1 MASEVAVSI
10 VVGKLG
16 DLLIEE
22 ARLLY
27 DVRDQFEWIVGELR
41 RMQCFL
47 KDADAKQKEDEG
59 VRNWVKEIRDVS
71 YDAEDVIDTF
81 ILTQTAQAY
90 RRTRRRP
97 FLYLKRYVCIVSE
110 LATRHRVAKK
120 IQHIKK
126 KIGDISSSLQ
136 TYGIRDINDGGQE
149 TRLNILRRAYAL
161 YEEPD
166 LIGMQ
171 ESMATLKEQL
181 INEEARRCV
190 ISIVGM
196 GGSGKT
202 TLAKKV
208 YHDVKDN
215 FDCHAFIYLSQQYG
229 LRDVLI
235 RIIECVMGLSREE
248 KENSNEE
255 DLRKK
260 LRDHLKKKRYLV
272 VIDDI
277 WTMQAWDGLKLF
289 LPDGLSK
296 SRVVLT
302 TRNKEVALHADN
314 VIDHHY
320 IRLLNEYE
328 SWELFHKKIFPKG
341 VVCPLELMETGRKI
355 LEKCCG
361 LPLAIVVL
369 GGLLSRRD
377 MTFSAWTRV
386 LNSVTWHLAEDSN
399 RCMEILALSYSD
411 LPHYLKTCFLYLGL
425 FPEDYEIE
433 SKELIKLWVAEGFI
447 QERGNEI
454 MEDVAEDYLEELIGR
469 SMIQVARKRSNGSV
483 STCRIHDLLRDLSMS
498 EARQVNFFGIYG
510 DNDATSSSSSLRRV
524 ALHLNV
530 DEHEIINCSAATL
543 RSMLCFSDSSFRL
556 SRLLKRG
563 GKLLRVLHVDIAD
576 LQENNLP
583 NEIGEEV
590 HLRYLKVNG
599 IQSLPSSLKRL
610 SNLQVIIL
618 SGGGTLPS
626 AIWDL
631 ERLRHLYAYQ
641 WDIDGHPRLSNFRN
655 LQTLCLE
662 AGSWIEDGLDKLTN
676 IRKLGVTGHLRR
688 YHKALSD
695 AIEKWCNL
703 RSLTLYGSSSIPPFV
718 SFAHH
723 QNLYKITLEN
733 SRIENLPMMPPH
745 LAKLSL
751 CEAQLKQNA
760 IEILEKLQ
768 NLRILYLKSDSYYS
782 EKMICSSG
790 GFPQLEYLLLY
801 CSNLKDWT
809 VEKGAMESLKKVI
822 LSHCRHW
829 TVKEGAMKSLEEV
842 ELFNCK
848 HWTVE
853 EGAMQFLKE
862 VKLSSCENLRADVPK
877 HVQDLLEH

>member
-1 MASEVAVSI
+1 MSSEAVVSF

-47 KDADAKQKEDEG
+47 KDADAKQKEDER

-81 ILTQTAQAY
+81 ILTQTAQASQ
-90 RRTRRRP
+90 RTRRRR
-97 FLYLKRYVCIVSE
+97 FLCVKWYICIVSE
-110 LATRHRVAKK
+110 LTTRHRVAKK
-120 IQHIKK
+120 IQHIKM

-149 TRLNILRRAYAL
+149 ARLNIRRRSYAL

-208 YHDVKDN
+208 YRDVKDN
-215 FDCHAFIYLSQQYG
+215 FDCHAFIYLSQQYKITN
-229 LRDVLI
+229 VLI
-235 RIIECVMGLSREE
+235 NIMECVKSLSLEE
-248 KENSNEE
+248 KEKSNEE
-255 DLRKK
+255 DLRKR
-260 LRDHLKKKRYLV
+260 LRNHLSERRYLI

-277 WTMQAWDGLKLF
+277 WTMEAWDELSLI
-289 LPDGLSK
+289 LPADNLNN
-296 SRVVLT
+296 SRVMLT
-302 TRNKEVALHADN
+302 TRNIEVALHADN
-314 VIDHHY
+314 VINHHY
-320 IRLLNEYE
+320 IRLLNENE

-377 MTFSAWTRV
+377 MTFSAWSKV
-386 LNSVTWHLAEDSN
+386 LDSVTWHLAEDSN
-399 RCMEILALSYSD
+399 QCKQILALSYYN
-411 LPHYLKTCFLYLGL
+411 LPHYLKPCFLYLGL
-425 FPEDYEIE
+425 FPEDYEIK
-433 SKELIKLWVAEGFI
+433 SKELIRLWVAEGFI

-454 MEDVAEDYLEELIGR
+454 MEDVADDYLEELIGR
-469 SMIQVARKRSNGSV
+469 SMIQVARKRSNGTV
-483 STCRIHDLLRDLSMS
+483 SRCRIHDLLRDLSMS
-498 EARQVNFFGIYG
+498 EARQINFFGIYG
-510 DNDATSSSSSLRRV
+510 DNDTTASSSSLRRV
-524 ALHLNV
+524 ALHRIV
-530 DEHEIINCSAATL
+530 DEYEITNCSAAPL
-543 RSMLCFSDSSFRL
+543 RSMLCFSYSITNL
-556 SRLLKRG
+556 SKLLDRG
-563 GKLLRVLHVDIAD
+563 SKLLRVLHVDIAD
-576 LQENNLP
+576 LQEDDFP
-583 NEIGEEV
+583 KEIREEV
-590 HLRYLKVNG
+590 HLRYLSVNG
-599 IQSLPSSLKRL
+599 IRSLPSSVKHLY
-610 SNLQVIIL
+610 NLQAIIL
-618 SGGGTLPS
+618 PNYGGTLPN

-641 WDIDGHPRLSNFRN
+641 WIIDGHPRLNNFRN
-655 LQTLCLE
+655 LQTFCLR
-662 AGSWIEDGLDKLTN
+662 AGSWIEDGLEKLTN
-676 IRKLGVTGHLRR
+676 LRKLGINGDVRSH
-688 YHKALSD
+688 HKALYD
-695 AIEKWCNL
+695 AIEKWSNL
-703 RSLTLYGSSSIPPFV
+703 RSLRLSDSSSIPPFV

-723 QNLYKITLEN
+723 QNLYKMLLGGP
-733 SRIENLPMMPPH
+733 IENLPKMPSD
-745 LAKLSL
+745 LAKLTLYGS
-751 CEAQLKQNA
+751 QLQQNA

-768 NLRILYLKSDSYYS
+768 NLRILILLNGSYRS

-790 GFPQLEYLLLY
+790 GFPRLESLELD

-809 VEKGAMESLKKVI
+809 VEEGAMESLK
-822 LSHCRHW
+822 
-829 TVKEGAMKSLEEV
+829 
-842 ELFNCK
+842 
-848 HWTVE
+848 
-853 EGAMQFLKE
+853 E
-862 VKLSSCENLRADVPK
+862 VKLIQYNHLKNDLPK
-877 HVQDLLEH
+877 QVQEYLLE

>member
-1 MASEVAVSI
+1 MSSEAVVSF

-16 DLLIEE
+16 ALLIEE

-47 KDADAKQKEDEG
+47 KDADAKQKEDER

-81 ILTQTAQAY
+81 ILTQTARAS

-97 FLYLKRYVCIVSE
+97 FHCVERYICIVCE
-110 LATRHRVAKK
+110 LTTRHRVAKK
-120 IQHIKK
+120 IQHIKM

-149 TRLNILRRAYAL
+149 TRLNIRRRYYAL

-208 YHDVKDN
+208 YRDVKDN
-215 FDCHAFIYLSQQYG
+215 FDCHAFIYLSQQYKITN
-229 LRDVLI
+229 VLI
-235 RIIECVMGLSREE
+235 NIMECVKSLSLEE
-248 KENSNEE
+248 KEKSNEE

-260 LRDHLKKKRYLV
+260 LRNHLSERRYLI

-277 WTMQAWDGLKLF
+277 WTMEAWDELKLF

-296 SRVVLT
+296 SRVMLT

-320 IRLLNEYE
+320 IRLLNEDE

-341 VVCPLELMETGRKI
+341 VVCPLELMETGKKI
-355 LEKCCG
+355 LAKCGG

-377 MTFSAWTRV
+377 KTFSAWSKV
-386 LNSVTWHLAEDSN
+386 LDSVTWHLARDPN
-399 RCMEILALSYSD
+399 QCMEILSLSYYD
-411 LPHYLKTCFLYLGL
+411 LPHYLKPCFLYLGL
-425 FPEDYEIE
+425 FPEDYEIK
-433 SKELIKLWVAEGFI
+433 SKDLIRLWVAEGFI
-447 QERGNEI
+447 QQRGSEI

-469 SMIQVARKRSNGSV
+469 SMIQVARMRSNGSV
-483 STCRIHDLLRDLSMS
+483 STCRIHDLLHDLSKS
-498 EARQVNFFGIYG
+498 EARQLNFFEICG
-510 DNDATSSSSSLRRV
+510 DNDTTSSPSSLRRV
-524 ALHLNV
+524 ALHRNM
-530 DEHEIINCSAATL
+530 DEYEVINRSVATL
-543 RSMLCFSDSSFRL
+543 RSMLCFSDSIIHFSSLFYR
-556 SRLLKRG
+556 S

-576 LQENNLP
+576 LHANVLP
-583 NEIGEEV
+583 TEIEAAA
-590 HLRYLKVNG
+590 HLRYLRVYG
-599 IQSLPSSLKRL
+599 IRSLPSSVNTL
-610 SNLQVIIL
+610 SNLQVVIL
-618 SGGGTLPS
+618 SIDGGILPS

-631 ERLRHLYAYQ
+631 ERLRHLYAYN
-641 WDIDGHPRLSNFRN
+641 WDIDGRPRLNNFRN
-655 LQTLCLE
+655 LQTLCLNT
-662 AGSWIEDGLDKLTN
+662 GSWIEDGLEKLTN
-676 IRKLGVTGHLRR
+676 LRKLGISGDVRSP
-688 YHKALSD
+688 HKALFD
-695 AIEKWCNL
+695 AIEKWSNL
-703 RSLTLYGSSSIPPFV
+703 RSLRLFGSSSIPPFV

-723 QNLYKITLEN
+723 QNLYKIHLGGP
-733 SRIENLPMMPPH
+733 IENLPKMPSD
-745 LAKLSL
+745 LAKLTMYGS
-751 CEAQLKQNA
+751 QLQENA

-768 NLRILYLKSDSYYS
+768 NLRILKLLNGSYRS

-790 GFPQLEYLLLY
+790 GFPRLESLELD

-809 VEKGAMESLKKVI
+809 VE
-822 LSHCRHW
+822 
-829 TVKEGAMKSLEEV
+829 EGAMKSL
-842 ELFNCK
+842 
-848 HWTVE
+848 
-853 EGAMQFLKE
+853 KE
-862 VKLSSCENLRADVPK
+862 VKLIQYNHLKNDLPK
-877 HVQDLLEH
+877 QVQEYLLE

>member
-1 MASEVAVSI
+1 MASEAVVSF

-47 KDADAKQKEDEG
+47 KDADAKQKEDER

-81 ILTQTAQAY
+81 ILTQTAQAS

-97 FLYLKRYVCIVSE
+97 FLSLKRYVCIVSE

-120 IQHIKK
+120 IQHIKM
-126 KIGDISSSLQ
+126 KIGDISSSLH

-149 TRLNILRRAYAL
+149 TRLNIRRRSYAL

-166 LIGMQ
+166 LTGMQ
-171 ESMATLKEQL
+171 ESMKTLKEQL
-181 INEEARRCV
+181 INKEARRCV

-202 TLAKKV
+202 TLTKEV
-208 YHDVKDN
+208 YHDVREN

-229 LRDVLI
+229 IRDVLI
-235 RIIECVMGLSREE
+235 RIIECVMRLSPDEMQ
-248 KENSNEE
+248 KSNE
-255 DLRKK
+255 DLTER
-260 LRDHLKKKRYLV
+260 LRDHLSKKRYLV

-277 WTMQAWDGLKLF
+277 WTKEAWDQLKF
-289 LPDGLSK
+289 ILPDGLNK
-296 SRVVLT
+296 SRVMLT
-302 TRNKEVALHADN
+302 TRNKEVALYADRSSQP
-314 VIDHHY
+314 HY
-320 IRLLNEYE
+320 IRLLNEDE
-328 SWELFHKKIFPKG
+328 SWELFHKKIFPIG
-341 VVCPLELMETGRKI
+341 VVFPLELMETGRKI

-399 RCMEILALSYSD
+399 RCMEILALSYYD
-411 LPHYLKTCFLYLGL
+411 LPHYLKPCFLYLGL
-425 FPEDYEIE
+425 FPEDYEIK
-433 SKELIKLWVAEGFI
+433 SKELIQLWVAEGFI
-447 QERGNEI
+447 QERGNE
-454 MEDVAEDYLEELIGR
+454 MKEDVAEDYLEELIGR

-524 ALHLNV
+524 ALHRNV

-556 SRLLKRG
+556 SRLLNRG
-563 GKLLRVLHVDIAD
+563 GKLLRVLHVDIAY
-576 LQENNLP
+576 LQGNNLP

-590 HLRYLKVNG
+590 HLRYLRVDG
-599 IQSLPSSLKRL
+599 IRSLPSSLKRL

-618 SGGGTLPS
+618 SRGGTLPS

-641 WDIDGHPRLSNFRN
+641 WDIDGHPRLNNFKN

-676 IRKLGVTGHLRR
+676 IRKLGVTGDLSSH
-688 YHKALSD
+688 HKALSD
-695 AIEKWCNL
+695 AIEKWCEL
-703 RSLTLYGSSSIPPFV
+703 RSLTLYNSSSIPPFV

-723 QNLYKITLEN
+723 QNLYKMLLED
-733 SRIENLPMMPPH
+733 SPIENLPKMPPH

-751 CEAQLKQNA
+751 CETQLKQNA

-768 NLRILYLKSDSYYS
+768 NLRILYLKSNSYYS

-801 CSNLKDWT
+801 CNDLKDWT
-809 VEKGAMESLKKVI
+809 VEKGAMESLKKVE
-822 LSHCRHW
+822 LSDCRHW

-842 ELFNCK
+842 KLFNCS

-862 VKLSSCENLRADVPK
+862 VKLSSCDNLRADVPK